1 VTLVWTDSNATSA
14 SIDNGVGS
22 VSISGG
28 KMTLTVDSSV
38 TFFMTLT
45 NSVGSR
51 KYKAA
56 ITVLPPAK
64 EAASSR
70 GPVEFS
76 LHQNYPN
83 PFNPVTTIR
92 YELPWGSHVA
102 ITVYDMLGRAVSVL
116 VNDRKEAGAY
126 QVMFDGSNLAS
137 GMYFYILQAGSF
149 VVAKKLL
156 LLR

>member
-1 VTLVWTDSNATSA
+1 
-14 SIDNGVGS
+14 
-22 VSISGG
+22 
-28 KMTLTVDSSV
+28 
-38 TFFMTLT
+38 MTLT

-70 GPVEFS
+70 GPVEVS
-76 LHQNYPN
+76 LRQNYPN

-92 YELPWGSHVA
+92 YDLPWGSHVT

-116 VNDRKEAGAY
+116 VNDRREAGVY

-137 GMYFYILQAGSF
+137 GMYFYLLQAGSF
-149 VVAKKLL
+149 VEAKKLL